1 RALNRED
8 LPALGRPAI
17 TSSAPSRSRS
27 PSGAVARSPATRSRT
42 ARHAAVTRAGLTGPS
57 SSSGKSMSYAISASS
72 SSSSTRS
79 AASRPE
85 RPRSSCCSARRRSGG
100 NGRRQRRV
108 TAKAPTPD
116 SRITASADRPGGVAR
131 ATIGSESTLPP
142 SRFPL
147 PLRSLPL
154 LAQPP
159 PGDEVLLRDAEDV
172 AHGVVEVQAGR
183 EPQQQ
188 ERHDDRHEV
197 QHPLRL

>member
-1 RALNRED
+1 GTSVTIARSRPSRALNSED

-27 PSGAVARSPATRSRT
+27 PSGAVARSPAMRSRT

-57 SSSGKSMSYAISASS
+57 SSSGKSISYAISASS
-72 SSSSTRS
+72 SSSSARS
-79 AASRPE
+79 AARG
-85 RPRSSCCSARRRSGG
+85 RSGW
-100 NGRRQRRV
+100 NGRRHRRV
-108 TAKAPTPD
+108 IAKAPTPD
-116 SRITASADRPGGVAR
+116 RRITASADRPGGVAR

-142 SRFPL
+142 SLFPL

-154 LAQPP
+154 VAQPP

-188 ERHDDRHEV
+188 ERH
-197 QHPLRL
+197 